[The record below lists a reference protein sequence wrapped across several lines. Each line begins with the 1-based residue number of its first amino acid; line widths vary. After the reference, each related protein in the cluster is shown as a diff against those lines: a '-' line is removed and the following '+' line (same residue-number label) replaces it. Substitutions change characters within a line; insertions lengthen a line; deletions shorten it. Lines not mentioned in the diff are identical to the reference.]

1 MARFSDIN
9 RAAELTAAHTKYKA
23 WQAKTRAQ
31 KDAAFDL
38 VNKPDADRVNIDRVP
53 GFILPFL
60 ATSAGYYFEAQVL
73 PAAIAGPGSVTALMV
88 RGLIKTRF
96 ADEVPAS
103 SASIKVRGYKFAKVV
118 ASERT
123 ETAKTKDKSRFTD
136 NPYKRHRSNNVSCPF
151 GRTSVNAAE
160 NFATAV
166 ADIKNDGP
174 YKTFAAVKGNRIGI
188 TPESE

>member
-9 RAAELTAAHTKYKA
+9 KAAELTTAHTKYKA
-23 WQAKTRAQ
+23 WQGKTRAQ

-38 VNKPDADRVNIDRVP
+38 VNKPDADRVTIDRVP

-73 PAAIAGPGSVTALMV
+73 PAAIAGVGSVTALMV
-88 RGLIKTRF
+88 RALINDRF
-96 ADEVPAS
+96 ADEVPAT
-103 SASIKVRGYKFAKVV
+103 SASIRVRKYKFAKVI

-123 ETAKTKDKSRFTD
+123 ETATKKEKSRFTD
-136 NPYKRHRSNNVSCPF
+136 NPYKRHRSNNISCPF
-151 GRTSVNAAE
+151 GRTSATATE

-166 ADIKNDGP
+166 ADIKNDGA
-174 YKTFAAVKGNRIGI
+174 YKTFAAKKGNRIGI
-188 TPESE
+188 TPERE